1 MDVFF
6 DFLLG
11 LFAVGNAAIEVA
23 TMKAAKNGG
32 SNSQTSFVAPEKPC
46 FEEEQVKEKK
56 TGYSIG
62 HYVSA
67 VEAKNEY
74 NRRLQQRKMQEAQE
88 QEKKNPLEKWVFSH
102 DKLILEIIKNPG
114 THIISN
120 DDLGNVPVD
129 DLIDLLFAS
138 KNVESV
144 ETVPEGIEIITR

>member
-1 MDVFF
+1 MDTLF

-11 LFAVGNAAIEVA
+11 IFSIGNAAIDVA
-23 TMKAAKNGG
+23 AMQYAKK
-32 SNSQTSFVAPEKPC
+32 SEKRSQTSFVAPEKPC
-46 FEEEQVKEKK
+46 FEDEQVKEKPK
-56 TGYSIG
+56 GYSVG

-144 ETVPEGIEIITR
+144 EKVPEGIEIITR